1 MAFRPSTRRTRKDN
15 IVDLN
20 LAPIM
25 SLFVALIPML
35 LITAVFQRV
44 GIVNLF
50 LPTAEDALLQDAPLP
65 ADEQFTLAVTVTVQ
79 GITLKRDDRTIF
91 QENMGDDLNLAGLV
105 AALKVV
111 KKEVPGKRDAVLLL
125 DGSILYDTI
134 IQVMDAMR
142 ESEGEEL
149 FPDISLADRVVE
161 LM

>member
-1 MAFRPSTRRTRKDN
+1 M
-15 IVDLN
+15 DLN

-91 QENMGDDLNLAGLV
+91 QEDMGDDLNLAGLV